1 MTVRLNGKEYVT
13 VSERVEAALSAETS
27 YQMVS
32 AETFSLME
40 RWFYRVT
47 LLVGERRYIGTAE
60 IKFNASAS
68 SADGKNPIE
77 CAETSAVG
85 RALGF
90 AGFGVMDGIASADEL
105 MRSEPRPQR
114 QAQPAPQP
122 APQTQRRAPQE
133 PAKQTAPE
141 TNPPA
146 SEAQHRAIRKLCDAL
161 ARDYPGD
168 DMTAAEAGIIIG
180 ELGAE
185 YQKAQKARR
194 AS

>member
-47 LLVGERRYIGTAE
+47 LLVGERQYIGTAE

-90 AGFGVMDGIASADEL
+90 AGFGVVDGIASADE
-105 MRSEPRPQR
+105 MARSEPRQPQR
-114 QAQPAPQP
+114 PAQATAPQAAATPTADDGQTGANGKQLAAIGHLCESLGKPVPAVRSYGHAKALITQLTNEWQAQ
-122 APQTQRRAPQE
+122 RR
-133 PAKQTAPE
+133 KQQ
-141 TNPPA
+141 A
-146 SEAQHRAIRKLCDAL
+146 S
-161 ARDYPGD
+161 
-168 DMTAAEAGIIIG
+168 
-180 ELGAE
+180 
-185 YQKAQKARR
+185 
-194 AS
+194 